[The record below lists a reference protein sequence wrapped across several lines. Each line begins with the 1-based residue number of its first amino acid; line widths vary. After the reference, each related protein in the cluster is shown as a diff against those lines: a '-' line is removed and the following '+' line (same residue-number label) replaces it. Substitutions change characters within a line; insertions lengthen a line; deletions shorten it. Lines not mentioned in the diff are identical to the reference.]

1 MQNILIIADK
11 NRVSFERKLLKIPS
25 EKIVGEPDVRKTVD
39 GIMIY
44 RALVKMTLE
53 EIEKLNA

>member
-25 EKIVGEPDVRKTVD
+25 EKIVGEPDIRKTVD
-39 GIMIY
+39 GVMTY
-44 RALVKMTLE
+44 RALVKMTPE
-53 EIEKLNA
+53 EIAKL

>member
-25 EKIVGEPDVRKTVD
+25 EKIVGEPDIRKTVD
-39 GIMIY
+39 GIMTY
-44 RALVKMTLE
+44 RALVKMTPE
-53 EIEKLNA
+53 EIANL